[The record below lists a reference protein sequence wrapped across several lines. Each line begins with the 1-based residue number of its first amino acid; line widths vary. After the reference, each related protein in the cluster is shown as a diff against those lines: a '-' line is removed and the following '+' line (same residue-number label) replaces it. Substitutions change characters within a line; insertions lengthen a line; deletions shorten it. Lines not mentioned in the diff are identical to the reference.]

1 MVPEEIVSHR
11 PAHRVMVITDLKM
24 VSEKDQIG
32 LPLVGAIISVADL
45 QHLVLDVRRVMVR
58 EIRGQV
64 LLVHTRAG
72 DVLSLNLSKARGDTS
87 IQGLLDVLPG
97 VDIRNLQILEGKT
110 TPKTIVV
117 VQPMTVLQVPPPLVC
132 VMVEHIQ
139 VEIVEHTISGK
150 APPVSSVD

>member
-1 MVPEEIVSHR
+1 MVPEEIASRR
-11 PAHRVMVITDLKM
+11 PAQMVVVMSSLKM
-24 VSEKDQIG
+24 VSKEILIG
-32 LPLVGAIISVADL
+32 LHLVGVIITVADL
-45 QHLVLDVRRVMVR
+45 QHQVPDELGVIVLVVQ
-58 EIRGQV
+58 EQV

-72 DVLSLNLSKARGDTS
+72 DVLSLNLSRARGVTNMQD
-87 IQGLLDVLPG
+87 LLDEQPG

-117 VQPMTVLQVPPPLVC
+117 VQPMIVLQAPPPLVC
-132 VMVEHIQ
+132 VVVEHIQ